1 MKKVLCSI
9 LPILCIVLLVA
20 VVSGSVFAQLAP
32 TPPPQIPTV
41 PTADFTTNYFAN
53 NIGAAPDATLRY
65 TSHYGGFLNNGVG
78 SVRLCANIY
87 VFAADQQESAC
98 CSCEITP
105 NGLVTTSVKALTSN
119 PLTGPGTT
127 PADGVVQIIS
137 SVYTGTCDPT
147 FGIAG
152 GTDPSPIVAGIDS
165 WQTHI
170 QNKYGT
176 TYPITETEGTEEL
189 LTTGEVLDLA
199 LGCAMVEE
207 LGSGQ
212 GVCPCGTEK

>member
-20 VVSGSVFAQLAP
+20 MVSGSAFAQL
-32 TPPPQIPTV
+32 PTV
-41 PTADFTTNYFAN
+41 PVSDFTTNYFSN
-53 NIGAAPDATLRY
+53 NIGAAPDATMRY
-65 TSHYGGFLNNGVG
+65 TSHYGGFLNNGAG
-78 SVRLCANIY
+78 SLRLCANIY
-87 VFAADQQESAC
+87 VFAADQQETAC

-105 NGLVTTSVKALTSN
+105 NGLVTTSVKALTGN
-119 PLTGPGTT
+119 PLTGIVP
-127 PADGVVQIIS
+127 PDGVVQIIS
-137 SVYTGTCDPT
+137 SVYTGSCDPT
-147 FGIAG
+147 FGIGGG
-152 GTDPSPIVAGIDS
+152 GTPSPIVAGIDS

-176 TYPITETEGTEEL
+176 TYPITETAGTEEL
-189 LTTGEVLDLA
+189 LTGAEVLDLA
-199 LGCAMVEE
+199 LGCAFVQE